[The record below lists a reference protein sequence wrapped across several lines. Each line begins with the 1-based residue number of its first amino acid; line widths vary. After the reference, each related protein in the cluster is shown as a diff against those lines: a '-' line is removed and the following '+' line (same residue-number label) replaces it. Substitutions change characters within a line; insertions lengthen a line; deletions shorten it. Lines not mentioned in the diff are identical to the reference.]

1 MNGFNVNNV
10 SFGGVCAR
18 TPIVEHFG
26 TEGKQRARFVVRN
39 GKDSD
44 DPEDR
49 TYIECV
55 AYPPAADEVISYVQK
70 GDDIVVEGRLAQEQ
84 WKDTKTGER
93 RERIKII
100 VRKVYWNQARPL

>member
-1 MNGFNVNNV
+1 MNGFNLNNV
-10 SFGGVCAR
+10 TFVGVLAR
-18 TPIVEHFG
+18 TAVLEPFG
-26 TEGKQRARFVVRN
+26 SEGKHRVRFVIRN
-39 GKDSD
+39 GKDTD
-44 DPEDR
+44 DPKDR

-70 GDDIVVEGRLAQEQ
+70 GDAIVVEGRLAQEQ

-100 VRKVYWNQARPL
+100 VRKVYWNQAG